1 MSVNYG
7 LHLFTSAHLKVEC
20 ILSIPATSSAS
31 SVAVSRSTSTQ
42 HLIDSFAQTDT
53 SGICTS
59 ASQDMTDS
67 INTRDRTISVTE
79 EDEEQVSL
87 TDRYRCVSLSE
98 EDERTLEGSAIAT
111 ATNLPGSQ
119 VSFK

>member
-1 MSVNYG
+1 
-7 LHLFTSAHLKVEC
+7 
-20 ILSIPATSSAS
+20 
-31 SVAVSRSTSTQ
+31 
-42 HLIDSFAQTDT
+42 
-53 SGICTS
+53 
-59 ASQDMTDS
+59 MTDS

-98 EDERTLEGSAIAT
+98 EDERTLEGSAIAA